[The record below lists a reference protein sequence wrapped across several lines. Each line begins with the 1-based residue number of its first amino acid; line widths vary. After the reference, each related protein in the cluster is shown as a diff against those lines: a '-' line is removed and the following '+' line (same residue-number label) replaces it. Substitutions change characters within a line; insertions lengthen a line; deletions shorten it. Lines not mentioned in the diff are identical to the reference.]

1 MTNFRPLFVAITIVG
16 FGLFASAAC
25 TTTEDTAPT
34 EITQEAEATPDTTMS
49 FFITSVGTG
58 DGANLGGLEGADAHC
73 QALAEAAGSTG
84 QTWRAYLSQ
93 SASDDQ
99 PAINARDRIGSGPW
113 YNANGVEVASS
124 VSDLHSANNELSKE
138 NSTSES
144 GEPINGRGDDPNKH
158 DVLTGSQLDGMA
170 FSDGED
176 HTCGDWTSNGEGSA
190 QVGHHD
196 REGGGDNPT
205 SWNAAHSSRGCSQ
218 DDLVGTGGDGLYYC
232 FAVN

>member
-16 FGLFASAAC
+16 VGLFASAAC

-58 DGANLGGLEGADAHC
+58 DGANLGGLDGADAHC

-196 REGGGDNPT
+196 RQGGGDNPT